1 MIELR
6 YFKQSDFQQLIDWI
20 DTKEFLLQFSGPN
33 LRFPLNNEQL
43 ENYLMSANEE
53 GAKSFIYAIIE
64 KQSKKVIGHISLS
77 KVDYEKRTA
86 RISKVLL
93 GDPNSRGKGLCPL
106 VIGEILKV
114 AFDDLNLQKV
124 GLVVFDFNTSAIAC
138 YEKAGFIK
146 EHFMKDARK
155 IGDEYW
161 SLYEM
166 SLLKE
171 DWHN

>member
-6 YFKQSDFQQLIDWI
+6 YFQQADFQQLIDWI
-20 DTKEFLLQFSGPN
+20 DTPEFLLQFSGPN

-53 GAKSFIYAIIE
+53 GAASFIYAIMD
-64 KQSKKVIGHISLS
+64 KHSQKVIGHISLS
-77 KVDYEKRTA
+77 KIDYEKKSA
-86 RISKVLL
+86 RISKVLI
-93 GDPNSRGKGLCPL
+93 GDPDSRGKGLCPL
-106 VIGEILKV
+106 IVNEVLKI

-138 YEKAGFIK
+138 YEKVGFIK
-146 EHFMKDARK
+146 EHFTKDARK

-161 SLYEM
+161 SLFEM
-166 SLLKE
+166 TLSKK
-171 DWHN
+171 DWNR

>member
-6 YFKQSDFQQLIDWI
+6 YFQQSDFQQLIEWI
-20 DTKEFLLQFSGPN
+20 DTPEFLLQFAGPN
-33 LRFPLNNEQL
+33 LNFPLNNEQL

-53 GAKSFIYAIIE
+53 GSKSFIYAIMD

-77 KVDYEKRTA
+77 KIDYEKKSA

-106 VIGEILKV
+106 VINEVLKI
-114 AFDDLNLQKV
+114 AFNDLNLQKV

-138 YEKAGFIK
+138 YEKVGFTK
-146 EHFMKDARK
+146 EHFMKDVRK
-155 IGDEYW
+155 MGDEYW

-166 SLLKE
+166 TLLKK
-171 DWHN
+171 DWNR